1 MKKAKRQ
8 IWEENNNI
16 KFRLMISDDNSKK
29 QLPKVETK
37 KPEAPKMPQDRIE
50 RSGNSTSTKTR

>member
-1 MKKAKRQ
+1 
-8 IWEENNNI
+8 
-16 KFRLMISDDNSKK
+16 MISDDNSKK